1 MIDLLLFEY
10 GALMHDFEHCK
21 CMFEKHK
28 LVGKMNAINT
38 LLDVPLIE
46 YKSPLQKI
54 VDKINNSI

>member
-38 LLDVPLIE
+38 LLDLPSIKE
-46 YKSPLQKI
+46 YNEQIKKHDTSIILQ
-54 VDKINNSI
+54 